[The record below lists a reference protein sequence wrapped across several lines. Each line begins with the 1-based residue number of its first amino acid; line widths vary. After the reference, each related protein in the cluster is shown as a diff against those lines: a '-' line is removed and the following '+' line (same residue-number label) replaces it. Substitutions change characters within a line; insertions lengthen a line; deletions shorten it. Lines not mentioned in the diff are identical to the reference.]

1 MKKILFTLSLVALFT
16 HFAAAQSLQFI
27 YNGAALADNEIVT
40 ITEFTEDVFNP
51 GSHYQKFQPVIKNNS
66 SEDIEFKIIK
76 NEVEMPEDSH
86 STFCTDMG
94 CFPGNESPVNSTV
107 AANSEF
113 TAFYGQFFPV
123 VEPSSAI
130 IKYTVKQEGGAG
142 ANATAEVHYKYD
154 PSGIDNVGFTQ
165 FAILQGGNI
174 CRIVYSNDRDVEM
187 SVYNITGVKI
197 GSYILP
203 ASSSSFDL
211 PATNYRGI
219 AILSFKD
226 KTGKTAAQKI
236 ILR

>member
-1 MKKILFTLSLVALFT
+1 MKKTLLTLSLVALFA

-27 YNGAALADNEIVT
+27 YNGTALADNEVVT
-40 ITEFTEDVFNP
+40 ITEYVEDDFNP
-51 GSHYQKFQPVIKNNS
+51 GSYFQKFKPVIKNNTN
-66 SEDIEFKIIK
+66 EDIEFKIIK
-76 NEVEMPEDSH
+76 NEVDMPAGSY

-107 AANSEF
+107 GANSEY
-113 TAFYGQFFPV
+113 TYFYGQFFPA
-123 VEPSSAI
+123 EASSAI
-130 IKYTVKQEGGAG
+130 IKYTAQQVGGEA
-142 ANATAEVHYKYD
+142 ASATAEVHFNYD
-154 PSGIDNVGFTQ
+154 PSGIEEVGFTQ
-165 FAILQGGNI
+165 FAILQGNGI

-203 ASSSSFDL
+203 ASSNSFDL

-226 KTGKTAAQKI
+226 KAGKRAAEKI